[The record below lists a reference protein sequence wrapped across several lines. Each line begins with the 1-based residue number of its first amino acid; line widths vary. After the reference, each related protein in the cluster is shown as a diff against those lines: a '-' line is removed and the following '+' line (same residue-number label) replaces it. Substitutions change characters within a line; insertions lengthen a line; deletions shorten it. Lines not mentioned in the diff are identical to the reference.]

1 MPTTSQYYA
10 KNRQRILERQRAKRA
25 EERANRVA
33 AVPKANSVTEF
44 TITHGV
50 YVVRFD

>member
-1 MPTTSQYYA
+1 MPTTSKYYA
-10 KNRQRILERQRAKRA
+10 KNRLRILERQRAKRA
-25 EERANRVA
+25 QERANRVV